1 MDGVASAVAFLA
13 RYQYIAHAHV
23 VDALTLGT
31 LEALFSS
38 DAASLASD
46 CDGESSAVCCRLVM
60 RDAEQHYAKHCANS
74 SSLLAKCLVADV
86 LTYSTDAHR
95 TLPPG
100 PLRLFCEA
108 ASPLLAVRFSES
120 EGTSQPHRAEVESPC
135 KLLHPRGHAVC
146 DKKLHEVLR
155 MAPFVHSKI
164 QELIRREAAKG
175 LAADVVVVDIGAGQG
190 YLTCELAATYGYRC
204 VAVERDGV
212 QQHGAI
218 RRSSLAVGSGSSGS
232 VAVVNMMIDESTK
245 EVDFE
250 LCVLQALPE
259 SLPKSAVIFALVSLH
274 ACGSL
279 SANMLRMFTQSPRS
293 RLLINVGCCYN
304 LIDPVDFPMSSAV
317 RSMCAKH
324 RPSFAGRTNSADLP
338 SGAPLT
344 MTKNMFMA
352 ACQAPQKWLISG
364 PDGEEEQLAQS
375 LDANAM
381 RCVLQLLLK
390 SALDC
395 DDLGR
400 IGRVASLHRKRL
412 RASMEDQGSVFW
424 AYAESTVRR
433 VLSTMEQT
441 AVVSEEEA
449 ERSARALSGV
459 HLASGSQTQQR
470 LALLWSSKA
479 VLGSVLEGLI
489 LKDRELFIKEQC
501 PVACWL
507 EPLFDPK
514 VSPRFVAVVAL
525 K

>member
-1 MDGVASAVAFLA
+1 
-13 RYQYIAHAHV
+13 
-23 VDALTLGT
+23 
-31 LEALFSS
+31 
-38 DAASLASD
+38 
-46 CDGESSAVCCRLVM
+46 
-60 RDAEQHYAKHCANS
+60 
-74 SSLLAKCLVADV
+74 
-86 LTYSTDAHR
+86 
-95 TLPPG
+95 
-100 PLRLFCEA
+100 
-108 ASPLLAVRFSES
+108 
-120 EGTSQPHRAEVESPC
+120 
-135 KLLHPRGHAVC
+135 
-146 DKKLHEVLR
+146 
-155 MAPFVHSKI
+155 
-164 QELIRREAAKG
+164 
-175 LAADVVVVDIGAGQG
+175 
-190 YLTCELAATYGYRC
+190 
-204 VAVERDGV
+204 
-212 QQHGAI
+212 
-218 RRSSLAVGSGSSGS
+218 
-232 VAVVNMMIDESTK
+232 
-245 EVDFE
+245 
-250 LCVLQALPE
+250 
-259 SLPKSAVIFALVSLH
+259 
-274 ACGSL
+274 
-279 SANMLRMFTQSPRS
+279 
-293 RLLINVGCCYN
+293 
-304 LIDPVDFPMSSAV
+304 
-317 RSMCAKH
+317 
-324 RPSFAGRTNSADLP
+324 
-338 SGAPLT
+338 

-501 PVACWL
+501 PAACWL